1 VGYFSEWLGNAAPF
15 PEGFAEYPDYY
26 DQIEGGIPTE
36 GYNTNPATGE
46 AYATNIVPRG
56 DYTRVIAEFW
66 ADGPDSETPPGHW
79 FTLLNKNV
87 ADHPDFEK
95 RFAGVGPIM
104 EDTEWYIKSYFMLGG
119 AMHDAAVSA
128 WGIKGWYDYLRPISA
143 IRAMADLGQ
152 SSDPNLD
159 SYHPKGVTLV
169 EDYIEL
175 VEIGDPLAGAG
186 NVNVG
191 KIKIKAWRGHDV
203 INNVDTDE
211 AGVDW
216 ILAENWVPYQR
227 PSFVTPPFAGYV
239 SGHSTFSRA
248 AATVL
253 TNLTGSEY
261 FPGGMGTFLAEKDE
275 FLVFEDGPSVDV
287 ELQWATY
294 QDAANESAL
303 SRIWGGIHPPADDI
317 PGRII
322 GEKVGMDA
330 FEETLAYFA
339 DSDGDGI
346 CDRKDNCPTVSNPDQ
361 ELYQWYVDLDED
373 GFGQDSIVTSCL
385 ATPPTGYSSLNTD
398 CDDTNPDINPEAE
411 DIPNNGIDEDCDGE
425 DAISNLIDI
434 LSNASIRIYPNPT
447 SDYIYID
454 IIGELNFEATLID
467 VNGRLIQRSANS
479 TTLDI
484 RSLVAGVYSLEIK
497 DLDTS
502 QRLVKKIVVGR

>member
-1 VGYFSEWLGNAAPF
+1 
-15 PEGFAEYPDYY
+15 
-26 DQIEGGIPTE
+26 
-36 GYNTNPATGE
+36 
-46 AYATNIVPRG
+46 
-56 DYTRVIAEFW
+56 
-66 ADGPDSETPPGHW
+66 
-79 FTLLNKNV
+79 
-87 ADHPDFEK
+87 
-95 RFAGVGPIM
+95 
-104 EDTEWYIKSYFMLGG
+104 
-119 AMHDAAVSA
+119 
-128 WGIKGWYDYLRPISA
+128 
-143 IRAMADLGQ
+143 
-152 SSDPNLD
+152 
-159 SYHPKGVTLV
+159 
-169 EDYIEL
+169 
-175 VEIGDPLAGAG
+175 
-186 NVNVG
+186 VNVG